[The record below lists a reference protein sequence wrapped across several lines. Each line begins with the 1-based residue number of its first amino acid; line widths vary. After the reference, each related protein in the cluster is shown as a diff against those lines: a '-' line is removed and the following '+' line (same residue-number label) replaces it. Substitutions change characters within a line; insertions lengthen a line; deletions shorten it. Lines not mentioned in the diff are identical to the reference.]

1 MAKLGDLIVKIGA
14 DTRSLNTELGK
25 IQRKIKNTAD
35 NIQGLGQSMSMGLTL
50 PVAGLGLAAVK
61 AAADLQT
68 METQFVSLT
77 GGAEQA
83 GQMVDKLNQ
92 FAAATPYE
100 IEGIA
105 SAARQLIAAGTDVN
119 DVTNQLQYL
128 GDIAA
133 VSGVPIEEMASI
145 FAKVQAKGKVE
156 LENLNQLAERGIP
169 IFTMLSEATGLL
181 PSELGAGAVSVD
193 LFNQTLMSMA
203 QEGGFA
209 FGAMENL
216 SQTAAGK
223 FSTAMDGL
231 KMAAAS
237 LGEVLLP
244 IATAVIDKVT
254 ELAAKFEALDM
265 GTKKMLVVFGAI
277 AGAIGPALI
286 GFALVSKG
294 MVAIQ
299 NAASLAMKGIQLM
312 NASLLTNP
320 YTAIAVA
327 VAALVALIIT
337 NWDEIKAYFTDGDGS
352 KLWDELVAT
361 FDAAVAYIKELWSF
375 FLEFLEAFWDRFG
388 GSIMTTIDT
397 VMDTVMGIVRGALGF
412 LKGIFSAGTALLKGD
427 WDGFLTGI
435 IDATV
440 SIMQAIVNTFLG
452 GVRQLANGV
461 DTLLNA
467 VGIDSAVGPWIEGL
481 QSKAYEYFDSIKS
494 GADTAKDSVDDM
506 NNAVQDVDTLPPV
519 PVTPKPTMGKG
530 KGKGKGTAKSSE
542 DEEIDADAFKTTFD
556 DLIRPVETKAMA
568 TAAFIAA
575 LPDTLDLEEIAE
587 PLDEVFD
594 DVGFDQVM
602 FDQFVAAEQ
611 AAMVFKDNMA
621 NIMAD
626 IATNAT
632 ALGGQF
638 GAAFGQLLTGA
649 EGGEEAMASFASS
662 ALDAGFQ
669 AATALA
675 INAAGQTAAAAGPGA
690 AIALPILITAG
701 MALIRSTFQGITGF
715 ADGGIISGPTMG
727 LVGEYPGAKSNPEV
741 IAPLDKLRS
750 MISDVSGGGHVV
762 VTGRISGRD
771 ILISNERTS
780 RDAKRFR

>member
-1 MAKLGDLIVKIGA
+1 
-14 DTRSLNTELGK
+14 
-25 IQRKIKNTAD
+25 
-35 NIQGLGQSMSMGLTL
+35 
-50 PVAGLGLAAVK
+50 
-61 AAADLQT
+61 
-68 METQFVSLT
+68 
-77 GGAEQA
+77 
-83 GQMVDKLNQ
+83 
-92 FAAATPYE
+92 
-100 IEGIA
+100 
-105 SAARQLIAAGTDVN
+105 
-119 DVTNQLQYL
+119 
-128 GDIAA
+128 
-133 VSGVPIEEMASI
+133 
-145 FAKVQAKGKVE
+145 
-156 LENLNQLAERGIP
+156 
-169 IFTMLSEATGLL
+169 
-181 PSELGAGAVSVD
+181 
-193 LFNQTLMSMA
+193 
-203 QEGGFA
+203 
-209 FGAMENL
+209 
-216 SQTAAGK
+216 
-223 FSTAMDGL
+223 MDGL

-337 NWDEIKAYFTDGDGS
+337 NWGEIKAYFSEGEGS
-352 KLWDELVAT
+352 KLWDDLVAT
-361 FDAAVAYIKELWSF
+361 FDATVTYLKELWQL
-375 FLEFLEAFWDRFG
+375 FLGLIQAYWDKFG
-388 GSIMTTIDT
+388 SNIMTAIDT
-397 VMDTVMGIVRGALGF
+397 VMDTVMGIIRGALEF
-412 LKGIFSAGTALLKGD
+412 IKGLVTAWTGILTGD
-427 WDGFLTGI
+427 WDMFLDGFGKATAGVWRAI
-435 IDATV
+435 I
-440 SIMQAIVNTFLG
+440 NTFLG
-452 GVRQLANGV
+452 GVRQISNSV

-467 VGIDSAVGPWIEGL
+467 VGIDSKIGPWIEGL
-481 QSKAYEYFDSIKS
+481 QTKANAYFDSIQG
-494 GADTAKDSVDDM
+494 GADKAKDSVDDM
-506 NNAVQDVDTLPPV
+506 NEAVQDVDTLPPV

>member
-1 MAKLGDLIVKIGA
+1 
-14 DTRSLNTELGK
+14 
-25 IQRKIKNTAD
+25 
-35 NIQGLGQSMSMGLTL
+35 
-50 PVAGLGLAAVK
+50 
-61 AAADLQT
+61 
-68 METQFVSLT
+68 
-77 GGAEQA
+77 
-83 GQMVDKLNQ
+83 
-92 FAAATPYE
+92 
-100 IEGIA
+100 
-105 SAARQLIAAGTDVN
+105 
-119 DVTNQLQYL
+119 
-128 GDIAA
+128 
-133 VSGVPIEEMASI
+133 
-145 FAKVQAKGKVE
+145 
-156 LENLNQLAERGIP
+156 
-169 IFTMLSEATGLL
+169 
-181 PSELGAGAVSVD
+181 
-193 LFNQTLMSMA
+193 
-203 QEGGFA
+203 
-209 FGAMENL
+209 
-216 SQTAAGK
+216 
-223 FSTAMDGL
+223 
-231 KMAAAS
+231 
-237 LGEVLLP
+237 
-244 IATAVIDKVT
+244 
-254 ELAAKFEALDM
+254 
-265 GTKKMLVVFGAI
+265 
-277 AGAIGPALI
+277 
-286 GFALVSKG
+286 
-294 MVAIQ
+294 
-299 NAASLAMKGIQLM
+299 
-312 NASLLTNP
+312 
-320 YTAIAVA
+320 
-327 VAALVALIIT
+327 
-337 NWDEIKAYFTDGDGS
+337 
-352 KLWDELVAT
+352 
-361 FDAAVAYIKELWSF
+361 
-375 FLEFLEAFWDRFG
+375 
-388 GSIMTTIDT
+388 
-397 VMDTVMGIVRGALGF
+397 
-412 LKGIFSAGTALLKGD
+412 
-427 WDGFLTGI
+427 
-435 IDATV
+435 
-440 SIMQAIVNTFLG
+440 
-452 GVRQLANGV
+452 
-461 DTLLNA
+461 
-467 VGIDSAVGPWIEGL
+467 
-481 QSKAYEYFDSIKS
+481 
-494 GADTAKDSVDDM
+494 
-506 NNAVQDVDTLPPV
+506 
-519 PVTPKPTMGKG
+519 MGKG

-701 MALIRSTFQGITGF
+701 MALIRSTFHGITGF